1 MKYKKIVSFICLTA
15 IFSQNIPFDLLSY
28 ANEINKIEKMEN
40 IKEENDSNKEDKSS
54 DTKVDTDKTTIKT
67 EENKDTNVEEK
78 KVSIGDYTFNAYID
92 GENELAF
99 SLGFDTKEG
108 KFIVKD
114 RADKEL
120 SNKNPD
126 SVIYKINVYDK
137 ENKEK
142 IAIELTGKDKG
153 ISDKLDILNES
164 KYETGDMIQIIPL
177 NPKDGLKILGEVKG
191 DIGIDKEDYSDGV
204 DDYDYIHNVR
214 FEITEEGLKSVYNE
228 APVIHGVDK
237 ADDKLNGL
245 KVTDDHDGVIP
256 NSQVQVTQDEGSITY
271 TVSDSWGRV
280 TSATKSK
287 VETYSQSG
295 GTSEETSQTLANNT
309 ITVKG
314 IPFMVDGQEQDVR
327 FKINFNTNNKTI
339 NLREQDAKIFATTN
353 AEYFKF
359 ALHSSNG
366 DIKHQVTLNGR
377 DRSDSEK
384 LKEINGITYEE
395 GDYISIW
402 HEESDKKLNIAGKV
416 KGENTTDVTTPPGQ
430 ESNGSNPG
438 NSAPN
443 TTPSEPDANG
453 QGSDT
458 TEPPTSGENTPE
470 QPAQVEGRN
479 VESQNNIGS
488 TENQGTQPENSD
500 KLDPEYTFTDG
511 VPKNLINKRFRLTS
525 TGLTLVTNNA
535 PHIWGTEKSIEI
547 KRGEEP
553 DLLSGVTANDD
564 LDGVLTDKIKVSE
577 LDITKE
583 GEHQVEYS
591 VTDSWG
597 VETKVKRTVTITN
610 KNDIDNFTIDVKK
623 KNGEKFFTLGF
634 DELKKELKITNKA
647 DSGSID
653 PDNAGDVFTLK
664 VFNKNG
670 KVKKTFKLKGTDDI
684 LSEIISK
691 PYDNEVPDIEIP
703 EEGTPDGES
712 PESAPES
719 APEGSAKN
727 STQNNEGVDI
737 DITPIDRFKYTEGD
751 FISITVNDQI
761 NDINIS
767 GTIEPS
773 KADIDNVNYVRF
785 ELKEGKV
792 TAIYNEAPVINGAEN
807 KILNRGETFEP
818 LNGVTV
824 TDKEDTNIDK
834 TKIYIKYPK
843 GISEDNISKI
853 KGSHTL
859 IYKVKDSWGREAT
872 KERIITVDPKN
883 NLEKNEI
890 VLRANNVEKS
900 DDNIMLKI
908 GFDSINNKLVAQYV
922 NRKLFVAGN
931 GSDTA
936 FRITVHRKNSN
947 QNGNRNQSEN
957 QSENNSFELKK
968 DVQLKSTD
976 IDKINS
982 ISYSDGDTI
991 SVYAY
996 DARNGVSITGGI
1008 VSSTGTYENG
1018 FLSNN
1023 LEPEDV
1029 MNNTRFKITSDGLD
1043 DDYNKA
1049 PEIMGLDEV
1058 EVVKGREFDKNKD
1071 VFVKD
1076 DKDTNLNFAVV
1087 GEFNKDNYGV
1097 YELTYTAT
1105 DTLGRSTSKI
1115 RKVYVVPEY
1124 ADTKIQLNLSDK
1136 SIDGPFTIGINRFG
1150 NKFTVSG
1157 LPSTE
1162 DTIPPEYNV
1171 PQNGSTPTTKEV
1183 TQGGENPQQEE
1194 NTQPDTDNNN
1204 AVFRLKVFN
1213 KAGKQVAK
1221 VELLDITNDELRKL
1235 ENLKKVT
1242 LGEGYTFSVWS
1253 KYHKKLVV
1261 KTNLEKE
1268 QINNNGFMSENYSD
1282 GIDNPDYM
1290 DNVRFTVSGEKLKAL
1305 YNEAPTISIKTN
1317 SSETGSTTKRKSK
1330 RSTKNSTDN
1339 TLSKYSM
1346 YRGETPKYLDDIV
1359 ISDDRD
1365 TDLGTDAV
1373 KVTIGEVDATKGNLE
1388 NLEPNANNDGST
1400 TSNNNDSPATKNAT
1414 HQAPNANRNLY
1425 YNGDLKYTVTDSWGR
1440 TSVVYTR
1447 PITIKPGM
1455 DRFAFQMEGRD
1466 NGFEQYHD
1474 GLAMQFDEATMK
1486 LKFLHREPNKHFR
1499 EGNPVSLKMYS
1510 LKVTNSDRIKFYKE
1524 FNGLNKVDGDH
1535 FNDLDDIQFE
1545 YGDIIE
1551 FYTNQGQ
1558 KLHIAG
1564 EMHNTGNDYSDGI
1577 SSGEQIIRT
1586 KFKVTKKGLEE
1597 IIEKDNI
1604 IEQNQAA
1611 ISILTGFTGTKY
1623 VDVIIKPDTNSL
1635 EVILGTP
1642 TEPLEYRNRDR
1653 NQVKFEFYNQ
1663 DGTEIEK
1670 FTLSGA
1676 HMNNENFKEL
1686 FFKSNFNIGDYF
1698 TMNVLNPDNKK
1709 NFRILGITEE
1719 VGDVEDLTDGVDD
1732 VEKINHIRF
1741 VKTTTGLRAVYN
1753 EAPVISVPNEVES
1766 SEDGIDVEVNIPQ
1779 GYESFNPLNIVV
1791 GSDDHDRSV
1800 KINANNHNNISTD
1813 NIGYSDI
1820 TYTATDSWGGTTRK
1834 VVRFNIR
1841 PQIFFNKIK
1850 VYRDGQTMNTGDE
1863 TSQPAFEIGMDNK
1876 TGKYTVKSYDED
1888 VMTSSDDSKSIF
1900 KLWVV
1905 DKNNGVK
1912 KELDILGLDQANSS
1926 KFNELKNLSYADG
1939 DQIKVW
1945 RAFGEPLDTKQSQE
1959 GVQQPEGEQQI
1970 KTLKITGNIEH
1981 KREDY
1986 SNGIKDI
1993 DNMNNVAFKIKNGTV
2008 ANDLLLESIYNN
2020 APVFENL
2027 EDTKTIIKGDNF
2039 DAKDR
2044 LVVNDIEDTTI
2055 PNDKV
2060 QVEGVEDFN
2069 NNRVGEYPLTYK
2081 VTDSWGR
2088 TTQKQV
2094 IVKVLSKVV
2103 NNTFEVY
2110 RNSDQEQKQFTIGFD
2125 RDTGKI
2131 KVNKNSDEQFDSS
2144 NPEAIH
2150 SKIIVFDRYGENIK
2164 EITLR
2169 GSDTY
2174 DSSNLNELNNMD
2186 YITQQS
2192 IFIYHKDPSKVKI
2205 TGNMFTPT
2213 RSYVNGFESE
2223 EEMIKTR
2230 FRITDDGLEA
2240 VKAGDAIFKGIDQP
2254 ITITRGDEFDPLE
2267 GLTIT
2272 HPTDE
2277 VNTENVK
2284 VKNLENRFKI
2294 GTQQITLEYT
2304 DSWGHK
2310 STAQRTL
2317 IVKAVNE
2324 LENNLIHIR
2333 NNQNGNRKAFY
2344 IFFDAINNKLI
2355 ADIEGG
2361 STDRL
2366 PNDMVVFALR
2376 LYSHDGELKNEVSVK
2391 VGESLGEFKRKVDAI
2406 EFEYGDYINVLPYSP
2421 RNGTRIY
2428 GTIEGQRTNY
2438 QTDNID
2444 MDNFTNVRFELREDG
2459 FKSLYNQAPVF
2470 KGITLEKEIY
2480 KGDNIDFLEGLE
2492 ITDDHDKS
2500 IDVGNITI
2508 KTGKFDP
2515 DKIGGYTVR
2524 YEVED
2529 SWGRKE
2535 GYNRKIWVLS
2545 KVHKNKII
2553 FHDTDNPNNE
2563 DNKRLFELG
2572 FDSKNNRFKL
2582 WRTRNKIFDSTKGD
2596 KTVLEITIYDAN
2608 GTEEHK
2614 ISFNGNESLNT
2625 DKLNYFNTTKYDY
2638 GKYIGIKVLEDSL
2651 NNNIK
2656 FKISGDITEDSF
2668 PSDKDPD
2675 YKNYIAN
2682 VDYLDNV
2689 RFKIT
2694 EFGLQAIYNSA
2705 PVITVPQETLEK
2717 FKSKDYKD
2725 YDLLEGVTITDDHDN
2740 LEVEDIDLNTKSR
2753 NSGNQGTGTD
2763 SGNTNS
2769 STPESGNQ
2777 GTESGGQGTGTNEDE
2792 SNQNKHDEILN
2803 QKLDD
2808 LGEHLITYSITD
2820 SWGRPAEIKTR
2831 KLILN
2836 NALINNNIVI
2846 PIMDAGPKYTDGLQ
2860 IKFNIDNKSI
2870 SMENISDR
2878 NAKLSYHDKY
2888 LLLYTLEFLDEN
2900 DKPKTDKM
2908 LFANEHKNEDG
2919 TLTPYYQNNVV
2930 TGFNALN
2937 LKFEYGDKIRLTTS
2951 QPGLKINGPTPN
2963 SAEDY
2968 SNGVQLGEVL
2978 NRTEF
2983 EISTAGLVAKEF
2995 EVKEKQNENSIM
3007 WLLGFNGNLGVKIT
3021 TDRTTNTLKTEI
3033 DPSNEYV
3040 DTINYDPNWLLS
3052 IKLFSEDGTL
3062 KAESKPTGRVRVRDV
3077 ATHFNEE
3084 EFNIGDYFELRLN
3097 HQQQPKAKKQNLR
3110 ITGNVKYA
3118 REDYSDGIDDYDFID
3133 NVRFKITDTGLEAVY
3148 NEAPRIIGA
3157 DDTLLVKNRI
3167 NGIGNVTVEDDHD
3180 NPKDIR
3186 IEPVGDVDEAQI
3198 GAYMLSYR
3206 ATDSWGRSSESDRFV
3221 VVQAPPVIKEHDNKK
3236 IVEMGSV
3243 TTDQVDD
3250 YLKTKVVTI
3259 TDEED
3264 NRDNK
3269 PLDIDVARTFNPDQ
3283 VGTYPISYT
3292 VTDSDGHETTASFN
3306 IEVVKTINVD
3316 VPIKIPFQVVTN
3328 LKDKKANP
3336 FISGVMKVNNNNIHS
3351 TVDVTVKSFNKVE
3364 DSGELDIVHPDSVD
3378 WTRLTKEETMTKL
3391 ALGMYNKEGF
3401 TDSNLTKDDPL
3412 WFSNNMTNSTS
3423 VGQLPKATNLRTP
3436 ANAKLGFVSK
3446 HGRNFMGGNIRG
3458 KFNLVLEFR

>member
-287 VETYSQSG
+287 VETYSQNG
-295 GTSEETSQTLANNT
+295 QTSEETTQTLANNT

-314 IPFMVDGQEQDVR
+314 IPFMVNGRPQDVR

-339 NLREQDAKIFATTN
+339 NLSEQDAKIFATTN

-359 ALHSSNG
+359 ALHSKNG
-366 DIKHQVTLNGR
+366 DVKHQVTLNGR

-384 LKEINGITYEE
+384 LNEINGITYEE

-416 KGENTTDVTTPPGQ
+416 KGENTEDVKGPPKE
-430 ESNGSNPG
+430 ESNGSNPE
-438 NSAPN
+438 SSDPN
-443 TTPSEPDANG
+443 TAPSEPDANG
-453 QGSDT
+453 QS
-458 TEPPTSGENTPE
+458 SNTPE
-470 QPAQVEGRN
+470 QPAQVEGEN
-479 VESQNNIGS
+479 L
-488 TENQGTQPENSD
+488 ENQGTQPENSD
-500 KLDPEYTFTDG
+500 RLNESYDFTNG
-511 VPKNLINKRFRLTS
+511 VSKNLINKRFRLTS

-535 PHIWGTEKSIEI
+535 PHIWGTDQAIEI
-547 KRGEEP
+547 KRGETVN
-553 DLLSGVTANDD
+553 LLAGITANDD
-564 LDGVLTDKIKVSE
+564 LDGVLTDKIKVSK
-577 LDITKE
+577 LDTSKE
-583 GEHQVEYS
+583 GTHQVEYS

-597 VETKVKRTVTITN
+597 VEKKETRTVTITN

-623 KNGEKFFTLGF
+623 KDGGKFFTLGF
-634 DELKKELKITNKA
+634 DELKKELKVTNKA

-670 KVKKTFKLKGTDDI
+670 KVKKTFKLKGTDEI
-684 LSEIISK
+684 TSEIISK

-703 EEGTPDGES
+703 EEEIPNGE
-712 PESAPES
+712 APES
-719 APEGSAKN
+719 VPEGSTKN
-727 STQNNEGVDI
+727 STQNNEGVNL

-792 TAIYNEAPVINGAEN
+792 KAIYNEAPVISGAEEMT
-807 KILNRGETFEP
+807 LNRGAAFDP
-818 LNGVTV
+818 LQGVTV
-824 TDKEDTNIDK
+824 NDTEDGPIESN
-834 TKIYIKYPK
+834 KIYIKYPK
-843 GISEDNISKI
+843 GISEDNISTI

-872 KERIITVDPKN
+872 KERTIRVDPKN
-883 NLEKNEI
+883 KLEKNEI

-936 FRITVHRKNSN
+936 FKITVHRKNSN

-1564 EMHNTGNDYSDGI
+1564 EMHNTGNDYSNGI
-1577 SSGEQIIRT
+1577 SSGDQIIRT
-1586 KFKVTKKGLEE
+1586 KFKVTDKGLEE
-1597 IIEKDNI
+1597 IITEDKI
-1604 IEQNQAA
+1604 IQENQAA

-1635 EVILGTP
+1635 EVRLGTP
-1642 TEPLEYRNRDR
+1642 TEPLEYRNRERD
-1653 NQVKFEFYNQ
+1653 QVRFEFYRQ
-1663 DGTEIEK
+1663 DGTVIQE
-1670 FTLSGA
+1670 FTLKGK
-1676 HMNNENFKEL
+1676 HINNNNNTDGIKRFFENINME
-1686 FFKSNFNIGDYF
+1686 IGDYF
-1698 TMNVLNPDNKK
+1698 KMKVYNQDNKK
-1709 NFRILGITEE
+1709 NFRILGITEK
-1719 VGDVEDLTDGVDD
+1719 VGDVENLTDGVDD

-1741 VKTTTGLRAVYN
+1741 VKTENGLRAVYN

-1766 SEDGIDVEVNIPQ
+1766 SESGIDSEVNIPQ
-1779 GYESFNPLNIVV
+1779 GYGSFNPLNIVV

-1800 KINANNHNNISTD
+1800 KINASSHANISTD
-1813 NIGYSDI
+1813 TIRHIDI
-1820 TYTATDSWGGTTRK
+1820 TYTATDSWGGRTNK

-1863 TSQPAFEIGMDNK
+1863 TSQPAFEIGMDNN

-1888 VMTSSDDSKSIF
+1888 VMTSSDDSKPIF

-1905 DKNNGVK
+1905 DKNNSVK
-1912 KELDILGLDQANSS
+1912 EELDILGLDQANSS

-1970 KTLKITGNIEH
+1970 ETLKITGNIKN

-2008 ANDLLLESIYNN
+2008 ADDLLLESIYNN
-2020 APVFENL
+2020 APVFKNL

-2039 DAKDR
+2039 DEKDGFT
-2044 LVVNDIEDTTI
+2044 VTDTEDSTI
-2055 PNDKV
+2055 SNEKV
-2060 QVEGVEDFN
+2060 EVEGIDDFN
-2069 NNRVGEYPLTYK
+2069 KNRVGEYTLTYK

-2094 IVKVLSKVV
+2094 TVKVLSKVV

-2110 RNSDQEQKQFTIGFD
+2110 STSNPDQKQFTIGFD
-2125 RDTGKI
+2125 RNTGKI
-2131 KVNKNSDEQFDSS
+2131 KVENNNNNQPFDSS
-2144 NPEAIH
+2144 NPNTIY
-2150 SKIIVFDRYGENIK
+2150 SKIIVFNRYGENIE
-2164 EITLR
+2164 EITLL
-2169 GSDTY
+2169 GSDNP
-2174 DSSNLNELNNMD
+2174 SSSKLNELNNMD
-2186 YITQQS
+2186 YITQES
-2192 IFIYHKDPSKVKI
+2192 IFIYHKDHSKVKI

-2213 RSYVNGFESE
+2213 RRYTNGFDSRD
-2223 EEMIKTR
+2223 EMIQTR

-2240 VKAGDAIFKGIDQP
+2240 VKAGNATFKGIDVP
-2254 ITITRGDEFDPLE
+2254 ITITRGEDFDPLE

-2277 VNTENVK
+2277 VNNDDVE

-2294 GTQQITLEYT
+2294 GEQQITLEYT

-2310 STAQRTL
+2310 STAQRRL

-2324 LENNLIHIR
+2324 LENNLIHIK
-2333 NNQNGNRKAFY
+2333 NNKNSGKKAFY

-2361 STDRL
+2361 STTKL
-2366 PNDMVVFALR
+2366 PSNMVVFALR

-2391 VGESLGEFKRKVDAI
+2391 VGEPLEGFKKKVDAI

-2428 GTIEGQRTNY
+2428 GTIEEKKADY
-2438 QTDNID
+2438 QNDNIN
-2444 MDNFTNVRFELREDG
+2444 MDYFTNVRFELREDG
-2459 FKSLYNQAPVF
+2459 FKSVYNKAPVF
-2470 KGITLEKEIY
+2470 NGMTPSIDIY
-2480 KGDNIDFLEGLE
+2480 KGETIDFLQG
-2492 ITDDHDKS
+2492 ITISDDHDKS

-2508 KTGKFDP
+2508 KTGKFNP
-2515 DKIGGYTVR
+2515 DKIGGYTIR

-2535 GYNRKIWVLS
+2535 GYNRKVWVLS
-2545 KVHKNKII
+2545 KIHTNRII
-2553 FHDTDNPNNE
+2553 FHDNSNNSNE
-2563 DNKRLFELG
+2563 NHKRIFEIG
-2572 FDSKNNRFKL
+2572 FNSKNNRFLL
-2582 WRTRNKIFDSTKGD
+2582 WRNTRTFDTNNQD
-2596 KTVLEITIYDAN
+2596 KTVLEVTIYNKD
-2608 GTEEHK
+2608 GTVDHK
-2614 ISFNGNESLNT
+2614 ISFKGNDGTMTT
-2625 DKLNYFNTTKYDY
+2625 DKLNYFNTSNFSY
-2638 GKYIGIKVLEDSL
+2638 GKYIGIKIYEGSL
-2651 NNNIK
+2651 NKNIK
-2656 FKISGDITEDSF
+2656 FKISGEMTKDSF
-2668 PSDKDPD
+2668 PNG
-2675 YKNYIAN
+2675 KNPNYGEYITD

-2694 EFGLQAIYNSA
+2694 EFGLQAVYNQA
-2705 PVITVPQETLEK
+2705 PVIEVPEGTLER

-2725 YDLLEGVTITDDHDN
+2725 YDLLENVTVTDDHDN
-2740 LEVEDIDLNTKSR
+2740 LKVEDIDLNTKSR

-2777 GTESGGQGTGTNEDE
+2777 GTGTNEDE
-2792 SNQNKHDEILN
+2792 INQNKHDEILN
-2803 QKLDD
+2803 QNLDS
-2808 LGEHLITYSITD
+2808 LGDHLITYSITD
-2820 SWGRPAEIKTR
+2820 SWGRPAEVKTR
-2831 KLILN
+2831 QLNLTSSINNNKIEVYYMYLKSGQPDRVPGFEITFNHDTKKLKTEVKANNNPTFSWHNYKLDMYHIKLVGADGNTKFQQVISSTNKVRDIANALNGKDFAYGDKLILETN
-2836 NALINNNIVI
+2836 Q
-2846 PIMDAGPKYTDGLQ
+2846 G
-2860 IKFNIDNKSI
+2860 
-2870 SMENISDR
+2870 
-2878 NAKLSYHDKY
+2878 
-2888 LLLYTLEFLDEN
+2888 
-2900 DKPKTDKM
+2900 KM
-2908 LFANEHKNEDG
+2908 L
-2919 TLTPYYQNNVV
+2919 
-2930 TGFNALN
+2930 
-2937 LKFEYGDKIRLTTS
+2937 KIQGS
-2951 QPGLKINGPTPN
+2951 VING
-2963 SAEDY
+2963 A
-2968 SNGVQLGEVL
+2968 
-2978 NRTEF
+2978 
-2983 EISTAGLVAKEF
+2983 
-2995 EVKEKQNENSIM
+2995 
-3007 WLLGFNGNLGVKIT
+3007 
-3021 TDRTTNTLKTEI
+3021 
-3033 DPSNEYV
+3033 
-3040 DTINYDPNWLLS
+3040 
-3052 IKLFSEDGTL
+3052 
-3062 KAESKPTGRVRVRDV
+3062 
-3077 ATHFNEE
+3077 
-3084 EFNIGDYFELRLN
+3084 
-3097 HQQQPKAKKQNLR
+3097 
-3110 ITGNVKYA
+3110 
-3118 REDYSDGIDDYDFID
+3118 EDYSDGVDFGYVLSNTEFTLTENGFEAEIKDKYQDKDNENTITWLAGYNGVVGFRITTDRETMQLKVDKGINEHIDTENYDPNVMIVIELVRKDGTRKKVSLKGRNQPENVVNALNGVEFGLGDYFEIRVTTKMKNLRISGDIKEYEHNRKKLESYADGIDDVDNID
-3133 NVRFKITDTGLEAVY
+3133 NVRFYITENGLTAVY
-3148 NEAPRIIGA
+3148 NEAPKIIGA
-3157 DDTLLVKNRI
+3157 DDALLVKRRN
-3167 NGIGNVTVEDDHD
+3167 NGLGNVTVEDDFD
-3180 NPKDIR
+3180 SPNR
-3186 IEPVGDVDEAQI
+3186 ITVEPVGNVDEAQI

-3221 VVQAPPVIKEHDNKK
+3221 VVQAPPVIEEHDDKK
-3236 IVEMGSV
+3236 TVEMGSI
-3243 TTDQVDD
+3243 TTEQVEN
-3250 YLKTKVVTI
+3250 YLKKEVVTI

-3264 NRDNK
+3264 DRDK
-3269 PLDIDVARTFNPDQ
+3269 RELDIDITGTFNPDE
-3283 VGTYPISYT
+3283 VGTNEISYT
-3292 VTDSDGHETTASFN
+3292 VTDSDGHKTTAQFN

-3316 VPIKIPFQVVTN
+3316 VPIKMPFQVVTN
-3328 LKDKKANP
+3328 LNDKKANP

-3351 TVDVTVKSFNKVE
+3351 TVDVTVKSFEKVA
-3364 DSGELDIVHPDSVD
+3364 DSGDLDIVHPDSVD
-3378 WTRLTKEETMTKL
+3378 WTRLTKEETMSKL

-3412 WFSNNMTNSTS
+3412 WFSNNMTNPTN

-3436 ANAKLGFVSK
+3436 ANAKIGFVSK

>member
-78 KVSIGDYTFNAYID
+78 KVSIGDYTFNVYSD

-237 ADDKLNGL
+237 ADDKLNGI

-295 GTSEETSQTLANNT
+295 GTSEETPQTLANNT

-327 FKINFNTNNKTI
+327 FKINFNTENKTI
-339 NLREQDAKIFATTN
+339 NLSNQDAKIFATTN

-359 ALHSSNG
+359 ALHSKNG

-416 KGENTTDVTTPPGQ
+416 KGENTKDVTTPPGQ
-430 ESNGSNPG
+430 ESDSSNPE
-438 NSAPN
+438 NSDPN
-443 TTPSEPDANG
+443 TAPSVPDANG

-458 TEPPTSGENTPE
+458 TEPPTSGANTPE
-470 QPAQVEGRN
+470 QHAQVEGEN
-479 VESQNNIGS
+479 L
-488 TENQGTQPENSD
+488 ENQGTQPENSD
-500 KLDPEYTFTDG
+500 RLNESYDFTNG
-511 VPKNLINKRFRLTS
+511 VSKNLINKRFRLTS

-535 PHIWGTEKSIEI
+535 PHIWGTKEHIEI

-553 DLLSGVTANDD
+553 DLLKGVTANDD
-564 LDGVLTDKIKVSE
+564 LDGVLTHKIKVSE

-597 VETKVKRTVTITN
+597 VEKKETRTVTITN

-623 KNGEKFFTLGF
+623 KDGGKFFTLGF

-684 LSEIISK
+684 TSEIISK
-691 PYDNEVPDIEIP
+691 HYDNEVPDIEETP
-703 EEGTPDGES
+703 EEIS
-712 PESAPES
+712 
-719 APEGSAKN
+719 KN
-727 STQNNEGVDI
+727 STQNNEGVNI

-751 FISITVNDQI
+751 FISITVNDQLK
-761 NDINIS
+761 DINIS

-792 TAIYNEAPVINGAEN
+792 KAIYNEAPVINGAEN
-807 KILNRGETFEP
+807 KTLNRGETFEP

-824 TDKEDTNIDK
+824 TDKEDKSISN

-843 GISEDNISKI
+843 GISEDNISTI

-872 KERIITVDPKN
+872 KERTITVDPKN
-883 NLEKNEI
+883 KLEKNEI
-890 VLRANNVEKS
+890 VLRANNAEKS

-947 QNGNRNQSEN
+947 QTGNRNP
-957 QSENNSFELKK
+957 SENNSFELKQ

-996 DARNGVSITGGI
+996 DARNGVSITGDI
-1008 VSSTGTYENG
+1008 VTPTGEYING
-1018 FLSNN
+1018 FSSSN

-1029 MNNTRFKITSDGLD
+1029 MNNTRFVITEDGLD

-1058 EVVKGREFDKNKD
+1058 EVVKGREFNNNKD
-1071 VFVKD
+1071 VFVND
-1076 DKDTNLNFAVV
+1076 DKDTNLTFKVEGTV
-1087 GEFNKDNYGV
+1087 NKDEYGV
-1097 YELTYTAT
+1097 YELTYKAT
-1105 DTLGRSTSKI
+1105 DRLGRSTSKV

-1162 DTIPPEYNV
+1162 DTTPPVEGGTSQEESAPSVNE
-1171 PQNGSTPTTKEV
+1171 K
-1183 TQGGENPQQEE
+1183 QGNDSQSGNNPQQEE
-1194 NTQPDTDNNN
+1194 STKPDTDNNN

-1213 KAGKQVAK
+1213 KAGKQIEK
-1221 VELLDITNDELRKL
+1221 VELLDVTDDELRKL
-1235 ENLKKVT
+1235 EKLKKVT

-1261 KTNLEKE
+1261 KTELDKE
-1268 QINNNGFMSENYSD
+1268 QSNNAGFKAENYSD
-1282 GIDNPDYM
+1282 GIDNTDYM

-1330 RSTKNSTDN
+1330 RSTNDSTDN

-1373 KVTIGEVDATKGNLE
+1373 KVTIKGVDATKGNLE
-1388 NLEPNANNDGST
+1388 NLDPNANNDGST

-1414 HQAPNANRNLY
+1414 PQAPNVNRKLY
-1425 YNGDLKYTVTDSWGR
+1425 YNGELKYTVTDSWGR
-1440 TSVVYTR
+1440 TSVIYTR

-1466 NGFEQYHD
+1466 IGFERYHN

-1486 LKFLHREPNKHFR
+1486 LKFLHREANKHFR
-1499 EGNPVSLKMYS
+1499 EGNTASLKMYN
-1510 LKVTNSDRIKFYKE
+1510 LKVTNSNGSTVKVNKE
-1524 FNGLNKVDGDH
+1524 FNGLNKVDSPAFD
-1535 FNDLDDIQFE
+1535 DLDDIQFE

-1586 KFKVTKKGLEE
+1586 KFKVTDKGLEE
-1597 IIEKDNI
+1597 IITENNI
-1604 IEQNQAA
+1604 IEKNQAA

-1623 VDVIIKPDTNSL
+1623 ADIIIKPNNEQLDL
-1635 EVILGTP
+1635 QLGTP
-1642 TEPLEYRNRDR
+1642 TEPLEYRNRERD
-1653 NQVKFEFYNQ
+1653 QVRFEFYNQ
-1663 DGTEIEK
+1663 DGTEIKK
-1670 FTLSGA
+1670 FILKGK
-1676 HMNNENFKEL
+1676 HINDNNANNANNDNSITR
-1686 FFKSNFNIGDYF
+1686 FFGNINMDIGDYF
-1698 TMNVLNPDNKK
+1698 KMTVYNQDNKK
-1709 NFRILGITEE
+1709 NFRILGITEKH
-1719 VGDVEDLTDGVDD
+1719 GDVEDLTDGVDD
-1732 VEKINHIRF
+1732 VEKMNHIRF
-1741 VKTTTGLRAVYN
+1741 VKTETGLRAVYN

-1766 SEDGIDVEVNIPQ
+1766 SERGIDAEVNIPQ

-1791 GSDDHDRSV
+1791 GSDDYDRSV
-1800 KINANNHNNISTD
+1800 KINASSHENISTET
-1813 NIGYSDI
+1813 IRSIDI
-1820 TYTATDSWGGTTRK
+1820 TYTATDSWGDTTTK
-1834 VVRFNIR
+1834 KVRFNIR

-1850 VYRDGQTMNTGDE
+1850 VYRDGQPMNTDDE
-1863 TSQPAFEIGMDNK
+1863 TSQPAFEIGMDNN
-1876 TGKYTVKSYDED
+1876 TGKYTVKSYDEE
-1888 VMTSSDDSKSIF
+1888 VMTSSDDSKPIF

-1905 DKNNGVK
+1905 DNNNRVK
-1912 KELDILGLDQANSS
+1912 KELNILGLDQANSS
-1926 KFNELKNLSYADG
+1926 KFNGLKELSYEEG

-1970 KTLKITGNIEH
+1970 ETLKITGNIKN

-2020 APVFENL
+2020 APVFEGL
-2027 EDTKTIIKGDNF
+2027 GDTKTIIKGEEFN
-2039 DAKDR
+2039 AKNEFTVTDT
-2044 LVVNDIEDTTI
+2044 EDTTI

-2060 QVEGVEDFN
+2060 KVEGIEDFN
-2069 NNRVGEYPLTYK
+2069 NNRVGEYPLIYK

-2094 IVKVLSKVV
+2094 TVKVLSKVV
-2103 NNTFEVY
+2103 NNKFEVY
-2110 RNSDQEQKQFTIGFD
+2110 SDSNTEQKQFTIGFD
-2125 RDTGKI
+2125 KDTGKI
-2131 KVNKNSDEQFDSS
+2131 KVENHNNSEQFDSS
-2144 NPEAIH
+2144 NPNAIY
-2150 SKIIVFDRYGENIK
+2150 SKIIVFNRYGENIK

-2174 DSSNLNELNNMD
+2174 NSSTLSELNNMD
-2186 YITQQS
+2186 YITQES
-2192 IFIYHKDPSKVKI
+2192 IFIYHKNPSKVKI

-2213 RSYVNGFESE
+2213 RRYANGFESE

-2240 VKAGDAIFKGIDQP
+2240 IKAGDARFEGIEQP
-2254 ITITRGDEFDPLE
+2254 ITITRGENFDPLE
-2267 GLTIT
+2267 DIIIT

-2277 VNTENVK
+2277 VNTDHVK
-2284 VKNLENRFKI
+2284 VKGLENKFKI

-2317 IVKAVNE
+2317 IVNAVNE
-2324 LENNLIHIR
+2324 LEKNLIHIR
-2333 NNQNGNRKAFY
+2333 NNQNGNSKAFY

-2391 VGESLGEFKRKVDAI
+2391 VGEPLVEFKKKVDAI

-2428 GTIEGQRTNY
+2428 GKIEDQRASY
-2438 QTDNID
+2438 QTDNMD

-2459 FKSLYNQAPVF
+2459 FKSVYNEAPDF
-2470 KGITLEKEIY
+2470 EGITQSKEIY
-2480 KGDNIDFLEGLE
+2480 KGETIDLLEG
-2492 ITDDHDKS
+2492 ISIIDDHDKS

-2508 KTGKFDP
+2508 KTGNFDP
-2515 DKIGGYTVR
+2515 DKIGRYTIR

-2529 SWGRKE
+2529 SWGRKD
-2535 GYNRKIWVLS
+2535 GYNRTIWVLS
-2545 KVHKNKII
+2545 KLHNNKII
-2553 FHDTDNPNNE
+2553 FHDEENPNNDE
-2563 DNKRLFELG
+2563 NKRLFELG

-2582 WRTRNKIFDSTKGD
+2582 WRTSNKTFDSTNQD

-2614 ISFNGNESLNT
+2614 ISFNGNESLTTN
-2625 DKLNYFNTTKYDY
+2625 KLNYFNTTKYDY

-2651 NNNIK
+2651 NKKIK
-2656 FKISGDITEDSF
+2656 FKISGDMTQDSF
-2668 PSDKDPD
+2668 PDMVKPD
-2675 YKNYIAN
+2675 YSNYIGN

-2694 EFGLQAIYNSA
+2694 EFGLQAVYNQA
-2705 PVITVPQETLEK
+2705 PVITVPEETLEK

-2740 LEVEDIDLNTKSR
+2740 LKVEDINLNTKSR
-2753 NSGNQGTGTD
+2753 NSGSQDTGTD
-2763 SGNTNS
+2763 SSTPDS

-2777 GTESGGQGTGTNEDE
+2777 GTDTESNGQGTGTNEDE

-2803 QKLDD
+2803 QNLDA
-2808 LGEHLITYSITD
+2808 LGNHLITYSITD

-2831 KLILN
+2831 TLNLKSSIDKNFVHFAKISRPGADGIVPQHPGLKLS
-2836 NALINNNIVI
+2836 
-2846 PIMDAGPKYTDGLQ
+2846 
-2860 IKFNIDNKSI
+2860 FNHNDMSLKA
-2870 SMENISDR
+2870 ENISGD
-2878 NAKLSYHDKY
+2878 NNIFAWHTVDMYYVKLLGKDGNTKAEARMKAN
-2888 LLLYTLEFLDEN
+2888 TKIN
-2900 DKPKTDKM
+2900 DM
-2908 LFANEHKNEDG
+2908 VSRL
-2919 TLTPYYQNNVV
+2919 NNK
-2930 TGFNALN
+2930 
-2937 LKFEYGDKIRLTTS
+2937 KFEYGDKLIVQTNQGDRLR
-2951 QPGLKINGPTPN
+2951 IYGPTIGA
-2963 SAEDY
+2963 AEDY
-2968 SNGVQLGEVL
+2968 SDGVNLGYTLNNTVFTITENGLEAEFTDSYEDKKNENTITWLSGL
-2978 NRTEF
+2978 N
-2983 EISTAGLVAKEF
+2983 GLV
-2995 EVKEKQNENSIM
+2995 
-3007 WLLGFNGNLGVKIT
+3007 GFRIT
-3021 TDRTTNTLKTEI
+3021 TDRETMQLKVKEVSSEYI
-3033 DPSNEYV
+3033 DNDNHSNDEMLQ
-3040 DTINYDPNWLLS
+3040 IFLKNQ
-3052 IKLFSEDGTL
+3052 DGVIQHSVRL
-3062 KAESKPTGRVRVRDV
+3062 KGRDKPTQVVNI
-3077 ATHFNEE
+3077 FNNKT
-3084 EFNIGDYFELRLN
+3084 FRNGYYFELRSTT
-3097 HQQQPKAKKQNLR
+3097 KSKNLR
-3110 ITGNVKYA
+3110 VSGDIEVYQKEGKNSNTKVL
-3118 REDYSDGIDDYDFID
+3118 EDYSDGIDDVDNID
-3133 NVRFKITDTGLEAVY
+3133 NVRFYITENGLTAVY
-3148 NEAPRIIGA
+3148 NEAPKIIGA
-3157 DDTLLVKNRI
+3157 DDALLVKRRN
-3167 NGIGNVTVEDDHD
+3167 NGLGNVTVEDDFD
-3180 NPKDIR
+3180 RPENIR
-3186 IEPVGDVDEAQI
+3186 IEPVGNVDEAQI

-3221 VVQAPPVIKEHDNKK
+3221 VVQAPPVIEEHNDKK
-3236 IVEMGSV
+3236 TVEMGSI
-3243 TTDQVDD
+3243 TTDEVEN

-3264 NRDNK
+3264 DRDK
-3269 PLDIDVARTFNPDQ
+3269 KELDIDITGTFNPDQ
-3283 VGTYPISYT
+3283 VGTNEISYT
-3292 VTDSDGHETTASFN
+3292 VTDSDGHKTTANFN

-3316 VPIKIPFQVVTN
+3316 VPIKMPFQVVTN

-3364 DSGELDIVHPDSVD
+3364 NSGELDIVHPDSVD

-3412 WFSNNMTNSTS
+3412 WFSNNMTNPTN
-3423 VGQLPKATNLRTP
+3423 VGTLQKASSLRTP
-3436 ANAKLGFVSK
+3436 ANAKIGFVSK